1 MQDMTEKTPDIKSQY
16 VQAAADGVASGRQSP
31 DTHADDKV
39 KWCKRTTNQ
48 FQRLLDDYSH

>member
-1 MQDMTEKTPDIKSQY
+1 MTEKTPDIKSQY